1 MTKPILAC
9 AAFALLSAC
18 SSAPK
23 QTTTATPSPAE
34 EQPKALVAPA
44 VFRAQFVTTKGPFVI
59 EVHRDWA
66 PLGADRFYQL
76 IHENYYNGAGIYR
89 VVRGFIVQFGIS
101 KSPYQTAHWSSM
113 TIPDDP
119 VKEHNTRGTVTF
131 ASAGPNTRT
140 AEIFINLANNASKL
154 DNQGFSPFGTVVDGM
169 TKTVDRFY
177 AGYGDIAPLGGRGPD
192 PGQITSQGNVY
203 LQTQFPD
210 LDYIK
215 TAELVGGSG
224 AATPAP

>member
-18 SSAPK
+18 SSGPK
-23 QTTTATPSPAE
+23 ETKATPSPAE
-34 EQPKALVAPA
+34 EQPKPLVAPA
-44 VFRAQFVTTKGPFVI
+44 VFRARFDTTKGPFVI

-89 VVRGFIVQFGIS
+89 VVRGFIVQFGIN
-101 KSPYQTAHWSSM
+101 KSPYQTAHWSVM
-113 TIPDDP
+113 TIADDP

-140 AEIFINLANNASKL
+140 TEIFINLTDNSSKL
-154 DNQGFSPFGTVVDGM
+154 DNQGFSPFGMVVEGM
-169 TKTVDRFY
+169 RTAVDRFY
-177 AGYGDIAPLGGRGPD
+177 AGYGDLPQMGGRGPD

-203 LQTQFPD
+203 LQTQFPE

-215 TAELVGGSG
+215 TAELEGSPS
-224 AATPAP
+224 ATPAP